1 MYKRLGLGLDGRQ
14 RKRNMNEH
22 LAEAIANLN
31 IESRKLQEL
40 SASSGMEEEIKQKLI
55 EMILIAYRGLE
66 QMK

>member
-1 MYKRLGLGLDGRQ
+1 
-14 RKRNMNEH
+14 MNEH
-22 LAEAIANLN
+22 LAEAIVNLN

-40 SASSGMEEEIKQKLI
+40 SAPTGMEEAIKQKLI